1 MCEDFDKCS
10 NANLKLLEQCLA
22 DAIAPKL
29 HMNQDFMINIL
40 TTIDSYAI
48 QVGIEE
54 ISDIIQSYSFILRYI
69 FYVDRKFATIN
80 EEITYLEK
88 YWQLLSYRD
97 QNINL
102 ILKIPKEL
110 KDLQI
115 LRLSLFPLVENCIYH
130 GFKNGFD
137 ENCYIEIQA
146 YILQS
151 NLIIEIKDNGF
162 GIPEETLNNIF
173 TEMEESILNSTLKNK
188 KSGNGI
194 MNVHNRIRLVY
205 GKNYGL
211 KIITNEKLGTIIG
224 MKLPFYLTTASLA
237 DL

>member
-1 MCEDFDKCS
+1 MCEDFEKFPI
-10 NANLKLLEQCLA
+10 ANLKLLEYYLA

-48 QVGIEE
+48 QAGIEE
-54 ISDIIQSYSFILRYI
+54 ISNIIQSYSFILRYI
-69 FYVDRKFATIN
+69 FYVDRKFAAIN
-80 EEITYLEK
+80 EEITYIEK
-88 YWQLLSYRD
+88 YWKLLGYRD
-97 QNINL
+97 QHINL

-110 KDLQI
+110 KDIQI

-130 GFKNGFD
+130 GFKNGID
-137 ENCYIEIQA
+137 ENCCIEIKA
-146 YILQS
+146 FILQS

-162 GIPEETLNNIF
+162 GIPAEILNNIF
-173 TEMEESILNSTLKNK
+173 TEMEENNINSILRNK

-194 MNVHNRIRLVY
+194 MNVHNRIRLAY

-211 KIITNEKLGTIIG
+211 KINTKEKLGTIIS
-224 MKLPFYLTTASLA
+224 MKLPY
-237 DL
+237 

>member
-1 MCEDFDKCS
+1 MCEDFEKFS
-10 NANLKLLEQCLA
+10 IANLKLLEHYLA

-40 TTIDSYAI
+40 ATIDSYAI
-48 QVGIEE
+48 QAGIEE
-54 ISDIIQSYSFILRYI
+54 ITNIIQSYSFILRYI

-80 EEITYLEK
+80 EEITYIEK

-110 KDLQI
+110 KDIQI
-115 LRLSLFPLVENCIYH
+115 LRLSLFPLVENCVYH

-137 ENCYIEIQA
+137 ENCYIEIKA
-146 YILQS
+146 CILQS

-162 GIPEETLNNIF
+162 GIPAEILNNIF
-173 TEMEESILNSTLKNK
+173 TEMKESIISSTLRNK

-194 MNVHNRIRLVY
+194 MNVHNRIRLAY

-211 KIITNEKLGTIIG
+211 KINTKEKLGTIIG
-224 MKLPFYLTTASLA
+224 MKLPFY
-237 DL
+237 

>member
-1 MCEDFDKCS
+1 MGEDFEKLS
-10 NANLKLLEQCLA
+10 VANLKLLQYYLA

-48 QVGIEE
+48 QAEIEE
-54 ISDIIQSYSFILRYI
+54 ISNIIQSYSFILRYI
-69 FYVDRKFATIN
+69 FYVDRKFVTIN
-80 EEITYLEK
+80 EEITYIEK
-88 YWQLLSYRD
+88 YWQLMSYRD

-110 KDLQI
+110 KDIQI

-130 GFKNGFD
+130 GFKNGMD
-137 ENCYIEIQA
+137 ENCYIEIKA
-146 YILQS
+146 CILQS

-162 GIPEETLNNIF
+162 GIPAEILNNIF
-173 TEMEESILNSTLKNK
+173 TQMKESIINSTLRNK

-194 MNVHNRIRLVY
+194 MNVHNRIRLAY
-205 GKNYGL
+205 GNNYGL
-211 KIITNEKLGTIIG
+211 KINTKEKLGTSIA
-224 MKLPFYLTTASLA
+224 MKLPSC
-237 DL
+237 